1 MAIGENLNGFR
12 KGIIWIMMI
21 SLMLVCFGAA
31 AETAEPETQI
41 MEIVVDSVSEDG
53 NPDTLVE
60 KLTNDQLAAGYIN
73 QVASPGRRTLRGVK
87 PAGDLLTGM
96 PKKIYNF
103 LKPEVIKIAAG
114 QRNNT
119 IFRIPVDATFS
130 DEEKEFTAAD
140 LGIATLIDENGYA
153 TTQAN
158 TAFGNAVLEIVRK
171 AMNALMNDCPY
182 ELYWFN
188 KTKTGGYGIE
198 YMRYL
203 PDAENNFYMLAGDL
217 TIKMSVSQDYEKR
230 TYSEDGTSYTVTAY
244 EVDGDLYGSKVTLAI
259 ENAQRIINE
268 NEGKSNYERLKAYK
282 EEICS
287 LTEYN
292 HEAADDE
299 NNIAY
304 GNPWQMIWV
313 FDNDPATTVVCE
325 GYSKAF
331 QYLNDHSKGSA
342 KVISVTGTM
351 NGGNHMWNIA
361 TMEDGNNYLVDITNC
376 DGEEGADT
384 VTIGYPDMLFLAGT
398 TSGSVS
404 DGYTFEVRR
413 TAEYKYD
420 DDLTF
425 SDADLTIAPAGYTE
439 LEYDLDIDK
448 SSVVTFEEAYI
459 VGYAK
464 GASSVE
470 LHIWDGLDA
479 DWYQQYTNDG
489 TTISR
494 TYKWGYA
501 GEKNIELIAHYADK
515 EDLII
520 SEPIYVTADGDLEK
534 ASITVPATVAVG
546 QDLTGSFVAP
556 GADSVYISLEKIG
569 EGNVGDG
576 LEVVLSEDDKTGTFT
591 FADTDYGFIPGEAY
605 RVHVEAFG
613 YGKYSSE
620 NTAYVIFV
628 GTEVDDTKEVSLT
641 VNGSAKDPTIAF
653 GEWVDVAVNAPG
665 ATAVAVWNGND
676 WDFWWEQDDD
686 FVRNWRFHEDTRL
699 VAMASYDK
707 VDFNSVD
714 WSTWNW
720 GQDMTWTGLSNSVML
735 YVDEPGGQLA
745 APHFTIDSKT
755 PAWGDYL
762 TVRVTDEEITD
773 IAGNHAEGDVW
784 YYLRVEYQEP
794 GEDGEPEWRKFEYGY
809 EIGYDEELVFT
820 VPTYPLN
827 GETTY
832 RIAVGTDGVG
842 WAGNE
847 DSIEFTTGPRNDQE
861 EPAKDVWVPKTT
873 YQTQEDVEILAY
885 YSGAEWYDVEIRK
898 AGDPEWFDYRRGNV
912 PMMQVIWSADQEGE
926 YTFDVIAKG
935 FVRDENGNILKNE
948 DGSDQEWSDLVGSKT
963 VAVTAVGSLENAV
976 IHDIPAHLIYGNNN
990 GIDGY
995 FAPVA
1000 DAEFYNIQMHY
1011 CPDQGDWETLEE
1023 RGFDAVEATEDDYRL
1038 QMGPEQLT
1046 RIGRY
1051 NVSVYAAAANRNAS
1065 FSEVDFQVLNGS
1077 TDTISLTAN
1086 GGTGEIGNWPISKD
1100 MEFTVSAPGTE
1111 AIRLWN
1117 GDRWWYVDNSSMDEN
1132 GLYTFTQRFDNPGD
1146 YVLYAQT
1153 TRSTHPAWEGN
1164 DWDSFVW
1171 EEMEWSG
1178 VSNDIR
1184 INVYANGNL
1193 AAPDFELSPD
1203 TLAWGDLLT
1212 VTVDPVIRNED
1223 GDPVEAESWYYI
1235 GVQKKETR
1243 EDGSVEWP
1251 EVDFRENRPHIND
1264 ENQIL
1269 IPTYLLEENTDY
1281 RIYVGVDAVAWH
1293 GNDSSKE
1300 FTVGPRGQTG
1310 APIFQVSKTE
1320 CQTQENIDIVASYDG
1335 AEWIDVEI
1343 RKEGDPGWRNDFR
1356 SDRAAM
1362 LLEWSADQAGVYT
1375 LTAYAGGIRYDEE
1388 GQPQLDEDGNERTW
1402 QEVFGSHTVTVN
1414 AEAELAKAV
1423 LHGIPGAIV
1432 LNPDEPEPLDGSFES
1447 IPNAEYYEVYLS
1459 YERGENDWEE
1469 LINRSFDAGD
1479 PEADYTLHLDYEQM
1493 AAREGHYQLHIYA
1506 SARGYSASHTDI
1518 HFYVYLPT
1526 ENSISLTAEGQ
1537 TQSLT
1542 WTAQKTMDIAVEASG
1557 ATAVRIL
1564 NQDGNWAYVDSRSIE
1579 DDGMFHWYGGFESG
1593 SFTLMAQACYDV
1605 NDWETNN
1612 INDYNFNKNLTWLNN
1627 SNTVDVVVTSGGLAD
1642 AAVFTVPESVTRG
1655 ELLEVTIAE
1664 AGAADSPSRATR
1676 VYAWT
1681 QNANGEDNS
1690 TDAGKDRITD
1700 YPITVKLP
1708 TGPLDPGTYY
1718 VFVNTSAEGYDTNT
1732 VWQKVTVTEP
1742 DGQDPFIF
1750 TVEDGLIHNTGFSIS
1765 AYEPNAAWLEVVLQ
1779 PEEGETFTWGPYEGN
1794 HINQNNAALEE
1805 GTYSICAVAHYVD
1818 GNGTETGTRQS
1829 ETVTRQVD
1837 CLGDLDAPVITA
1849 ENIHEAGTDLT
1860 FTVTG
1865 LDQGDWWDVTLFDR
1879 DITVTDQEG
1888 NEGPKAIR
1896 SWNANKGLMSEFTV
1910 SSDLLTAGHNYWVH
1924 ANVNRQGYR
1933 NGHADVELL
1942 VAETST
1948 GDVWLT
1954 IEPMDAAEGETLD
1967 NWPVSKNLRFMV
1979 QAPNA
1984 EAVRIWTPEG
1994 WRYPGQQSKDEE
2006 ETFTFEDTYG
2016 IPVTHTYLAQVSYT
2030 ENHPDWGSDNW
2041 GNFDWNSMEWTDVS
2055 NQVQV
2060 TFYSNGELAPVDYT
2074 LVSGNTVKRGE
2085 PFVIAINS
2093 RQGRDE
2099 WYGARLLWE
2108 GGQSEYYG
2116 MDDGTNTITVMTESI
2131 EPGNYDLF
2139 IWADAFGYEGVG
2151 ENVPVTVTAAGENEI
2166 VFTLEKTEVT
2176 AQEQVRWSVYAPGA
2190 VMISME
2196 AWEEFSDGSKNY
2208 FISDY
2213 DNHEWEDHEALS
2225 GQNAF
2230 DHGTTVRM
2238 QATVTY
2244 GDGRTVQSD
2253 LKQILVS
2260 SNGSL
2265 EDPTIQAHLW
2275 QKGETLH
2282 LYIRPDSRTEWYRV
2296 YAGSDS
2302 GTYYK
2307 SPEGG
2312 DFGEKEITLYGNVLG
2327 DTDAVT
2333 VSIYQAGTGM
2343 DSNYKEICIRAVDFN
2358 GSLYLPSGLERIE
2371 EEAFA
2376 GDNSITHVSIP
2387 GGVSYIGAGAFADCR
2402 GLLTV
2407 EIPYSVTGIQAG
2419 AFMNGNITI
2428 YGYAGSEA
2436 ERYARE
2442 NNISFVDTIAYK

>member
-31 AETAEPETQI
+31 AETAEPEPQI

-87 PAGDLLTGM
+87 PAGDLLTGT
-96 PKKIYNF
+96 PKKIYSY
-103 LKPEVIKIAAG
+103 LKTEIAKVAAG
-114 QRNNT
+114 QRDSTAFAVPLDNGTFEKMSYTAEELGVEAILVYADNGSAS
-119 IFRIPVDATFS
+119 IAEDAS
-130 DEEKEFTAAD
+130 AAFTARISEQMQ
-140 LGIATLIDENGYA
+140 LKKII
-153 TTQAN
+153 
-158 TAFGNAVLEIVRK
+158 
-171 AMNALMNDCPY
+171 NALLADNPY
-182 ELYWFN
+182 ELYWYN
-188 KTKTGGYGIE
+188 KT
-198 YMRYL
+198 
-203 PDAENNFYMLAGDL
+203 AETKSQAGMSYSSTDGKLVLSGL
-217 TIKMSVSQDYEKR
+217 TVKMPVSENYEKR
-230 TYSEDGTSYTVTAY
+230 TYSEDGTSYTVKAY

-313 FDNDPATTVVCE
+313 FDNDPTTTVVCE

-342 KVISVTGTM
+342 KVISVTGKM
-351 NGGNHMWNIA
+351 DGGDHMWNIA
-361 TMEDGNNYLVDITNC
+361 TMEDGYNYLVDVTNC
-376 DGEEGADT
+376 DEGT
-384 VTIGYPDMLFLAGT
+384 VGSPDKLFLAGY
-398 TSGSVS
+398 TSGNVS
-404 DGYTFEVRR
+404 EGYVF
-413 TAEYKYD
+413 TAESSNITYTYD
-420 DDLTF
+420 AKLTF
-425 SDADLTIAPAGYTE
+425 SEEDLTIASAGYTE
-439 LEYDLDIDK
+439 PGFDLDIDK
-448 SSVVTFEEAYI
+448 SSVVTFEEANI

-470 LHIWDGLDA
+470 LHIWDGPDA

-546 QDLTGSFVAP
+546 NALTGSFAAP

-569 EGNVGDG
+569 EGSVGEG
-576 LEVVLSEDDKTGTFT
+576 LPIELLGDDKTGTFT
-591 FADTDYGFIPGEAY
+591 FADEDYGFMPGDAY
-605 RVHVEAFG
+605 RVHVETFG
-613 YGKYSSE
+613 YGKNASE

-641 VNGSAKDPTIAF
+641 VNGSAEDPTIAF
-653 GEWVDVAVNAPG
+653 GEWVDVAVDAPG

-699 VAMASYDK
+699 VAMASYDN
-707 VDFNSVD
+707 VDFESFTDED
-714 WSTWNW
+714 WDTWNW

-735 YVDEPGGQLA
+735 SVDEPGGQLA

-762 TVRVTDEEITD
+762 TVQVTDEEITD
-773 IAGNHAEGDVW
+773 IDGNHAEGDVW

-809 EIGYDEELVFT
+809 EIGYDGEPVFT

-832 RIAVGTDGVG
+832 RIVVGTDGVG

-861 EPAKDVWVPKTT
+861 EPAREVRVSKTT
-873 YQTQEDVEILAY
+873 IQTQEQVEILAY

-898 AGDPEWFDYRRGNV
+898 AGDPEWFENRRGNV

-926 YTFDVIAKG
+926 YDITVIARG
-935 FVRDENGNILKNE
+935 AGIDEN
-948 DGSDQEWSDLVGSKT
+948 DGIVGT
-963 VAVTAVGSLENAV
+963 VTLTVTAESSLAEAKING
-976 IHDIPAHLIYGNNN
+976 IPAYLILGNNI
-990 GIDGY
+990 GINEGY
-995 FAPVA
+995 FESVA
-1000 DAEFYNIQMHY
+1000 DAEFYNIQIHY
-1011 CPDQGDWETLEE
+1011 CPDQGDWELLEE
-1023 RGFDAVEATEDDYRL
+1023 RGFDAGEATQADYIL
-1038 QMGPEQLT
+1038 HLGPEQLT

-1051 NVSVYAAAANRNAS
+1051 NVSVYAAAVNRNAS
-1065 FSEVDFQVLNGS
+1065 FSEVEFQVLNGS
-1077 TDTISLTAN
+1077 TDTIGLTVN
-1086 GGTGEIGNWPISKD
+1086 DGTDEIEEWPISK
-1100 MEFTVSAPGTE
+1100 ELKFTVSAPGTE
-1111 AIRLWN
+1111 AVRVWN
-1117 GDRWWYVDNSSMDEN
+1117 GRYWWYYDNLSMDEDGVYHVRN
-1132 GLYTFTQRFDNPGD
+1132 NVDEPGTWR
-1146 YVLYAQT
+1146 LYAQV
-1153 TRSTHPAWEGN
+1153 TRSEHPAWEGI

-1171 EEMEWSG
+1171 EDMEWVGASNVVT
-1178 VSNDIR
+1178 VSTFS
-1184 INVYANGNL
+1184 NGRL
-1193 AAPDFELSPD
+1193 AAPEFELSAD
-1203 TLAWGDLLT
+1203 TVTWGDLLT
-1212 VTVDPVIRNED
+1212 VTVDPEIRSED
-1223 GDPVEAESWYYI
+1223 GEPIDEESWYYT

-1243 EDGSVEWP
+1243 EDGSVEWQD
-1251 EVDFRENRPHIND
+1251 VDFRGNNPHVNED
-1264 ENQIL
+1264 NQIL
-1269 IPTYLLEENTDY
+1269 IPTYLLEENTVY
-1281 RIYVGVDAVAWH
+1281 RIYVGVDAYAWH
-1293 GNDSSKE
+1293 ANESTAE
-1300 FTVGPRGQTG
+1300 FNVGPRTQTG
-1310 APIFQVSKTE
+1310 EPIFHVSKDE

-1335 AEWIDVEI
+1335 AEWIDIEI
-1343 RKEGDPGWRNDFR
+1343 RKDGDPGWHNDFH
-1356 SDRAAM
+1356 SDGAAM
-1362 LLEWSADQAGVYT
+1362 LLEWGADQAGVYT
-1375 LTAYAGGIRYDEE
+1375 LTAYAGGILYDEE

-1423 LHGIPGAIV
+1423 LHSIPGAIT
-1432 LNPDEPEPLDGSFES
+1432 LNPGDNLDGSFEP
-1447 IPNAEYYEVYLS
+1447 IPNAEYYEVHLS
-1459 YERGENDWEE
+1459 YEQGEDDWEE

-1479 PEADYTLHLDYEQM
+1479 PEVNYTLHLDHEQIET
-1493 AAREGHYQLHIYA
+1493 REGHYQLHIYA

-1518 HFYVYLPT
+1518 HFYVYLTT

-1537 TQSLT
+1537 TGSFE

-1605 NDWETNN
+1605 YDWETNN
-1612 INDYNFNKNLTWLNN
+1612 INDYNFNKNLTWENN
-1627 SNTVDVVVTSGGLAD
+1627 SNTVDVVVTSAGLAD

-1655 ELLEVTIAE
+1655 DLLEVSIAE

-1681 QNANGEDNS
+1681 QNANGEGNS

-1732 VWQKVTVTEP
+1732 TWQKVTVTEP

-1750 TVEDGLIHNTGFSIS
+1750 TVEDDLIHNIGFSIS
-1765 AYEPNAAWLEVVLQ
+1765 AYEPNAAWMEIVLQ

-1829 ETVTRQVD
+1829 DTIIRQVT

-2041 GNFDWNSMEWTDVS
+2041 GNFDWNDMEWTDVS
-2055 NQVQV
+2055 NQVPV

-2074 LVSGNTVKRGE
+2074 LVSGSTVKRGE
-2085 PFVIAINS
+2085 PFIITINS
-2093 RQGRDE
+2093 KQDRNER
-2099 WYGARLLWE
+2099 YGARLLWE
-2108 GGQSEYYG
+2108 DGQSEYYG

-2131 EPGNYDLF
+2131 EPGDYDLF

-2196 AWEEFSDGSKNY
+2196 AWEEFSDGSRNY

-2225 GQNAF
+2225 DQNAF

-2260 SNGSL
+2260 SYGSL

-2296 YAGSDS
+2296 YAGSGS

-2343 DSNYKEICIRAVDFN
+2343 DSNYKEICIRAVDFS
-2358 GSLYLPSGLERIE
+2358 GTLYLPSSLERIE

-2387 GGVSYIGAGAFADCR
+2387 SGVSYIGAGAFADCG

-2407 EIPYSVTGIQAG
+2407 EIPYSVTGIQEG
-2419 AFMNGNITI
+2419 AFMNRNITI
-2428 YGYAGSEA
+2428 YGYAGSDA